1 MDEQNSF
8 FTEYK
13 SVFKNYLHNRLTLI
27 KLQTVDTVSRLMG
40 ALVVGVLLAVIG
52 FVALLFI
59 SIMLGYYFASLT
71 GSNFAGFSI
80 IAAFYVILFLVLII
94 FRKSLVEK
102 FIMNAVIKILF
113 DKNKDHH
120 DNDFKADNH

>member
-13 SVFKNYLHNRLTLI
+13 SVFKNYLHNRFTLI
-27 KLQTVDTVSRLMG
+27 KLQAVDTVSRLVG

-59 SIMLGYYFASLT
+59 SFMLGYYFSSLT

-80 IAAFYVILFLVLII
+80 IAAFYVILFLIIII

-102 FIMNAVIKILF
+102 LIMNAVIKVLF

-120 DNDFKADNH
+120 DHDFKADNH